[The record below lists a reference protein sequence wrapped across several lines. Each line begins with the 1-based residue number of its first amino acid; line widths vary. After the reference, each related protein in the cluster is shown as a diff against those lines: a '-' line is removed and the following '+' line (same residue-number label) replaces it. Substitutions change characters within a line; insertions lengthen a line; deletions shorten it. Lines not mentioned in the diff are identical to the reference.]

1 MNRFPSGTT
10 QAPSTRKPN
19 FLRRGRTPR
28 VQPSTHS
35 AILPSLIV
43 YIRSWEIVFKRSLPW
58 IRFDSH
64 EESVAPQFAQNA
76 AVDGLGKPHRGH
88 AVVFAAGGTVASGE
102 NGEGAVAGGKATGGG
117 AAPGWGNGKQHTDRA
132 GAATSG
138 R

>member
-58 IRFDSH
+58 IRFGYH

-76 AVDGLGKPHRGH
+76 AVDGLGKPHCGQ
-88 AVVFAAGGTVASGE
+88 AVVFAAESTVESGE
-102 NGEGAVAGGKATGGG
+102 GGADGVAGGGATAGIAPSGGIG
-117 AAPGWGNGKQHTDRA
+117 
-132 GAATSG
+132 
-138 R
+138 

>member
-43 YIRSWEIVFKRSLPW
+43 YIRSWEIVFKRSPPW
-58 IRFDSH
+58 IRFGSH

-76 AVDGLGKPHRGH
+76 TLDGLGSPHGGH
-88 AVVFAAGGTVASGE
+88 AMVFASRSTVPA
-102 NGEGAVAGGKATGGG
+102 
-117 AAPGWGNGKQHTDRA
+117 
-132 GAATSG
+132 
-138 R
+138 

>member
-43 YIRSWEIVFKRSLPW
+43 YIRSREIVFKRSLPW
-58 IRFDSH
+58 IRFGSH
-64 EESVAPQFAQNA
+64 EETVAPPFASNA
-76 AVDGLGKPHRGH
+76 AVDRPGNPHPAQ
-88 AVVFAAGGTVASGE
+88 AVDFAGDSTGAPA
-102 NGEGAVAGGKATGGG
+102 EGAAHA
-117 AAPGWGNGKQHTDRA
+117 
-132 GAATSG
+132 
-138 R
+138 